1 MTRPHTIVWQKVN
14 CPDRMRVAA
23 EMAEAEGEIID
34 GGHQPF
40 DAWITGLD
48 G

>member
-1 MTRPHTIVWQKVN
+1 
-14 CPDRMRVAA
+14 MRVAA
-23 EMAEAEGEIID
+23 ETAEAEGEID